1 MFWNTRQLRAIFIG
15 LALGPF
21 PFFAPQASAADLGA
35 SQRALL
41 QGRAAEAINSLRG
54 ILAANPADGPAHL
67 LLCRAF
73 YAEELP
79 DQSVSECEAALRTL
93 GGNSEA
99 QHWAGKAY
107 GLKADRSGPLTGY
120 SMAKKVKA
128 SFEAA
133 VNLDPMN
140 GDAVDD
146 LGEYYVAAPS
156 IVGGGLDKAEALAAR
171 VEAKLP
177 ERALRLR
184 ALIAEKRKDYG
195 TAEREF
201 REHVQ
206 LSHGRDDTWLDL
218 GSYYS
223 RRKDYDKAAD
233 ALRNA
238 YTSNHGKDAS
248 LLGVA
253 TALDTLGRDSA
264 LAIQALQ
271 DYLAGGHWDDS
282 APTFRAHT
290 LLAKFLAARGDKAT
304 AKIELNQAL
313 ALAPD
318 YDPAKKA
325 LAAL

>member
-1 MFWNTRQLRAIFIG
+1 MFCNTRQLRTMVIG

-21 PFFAPQASAADLGA
+21 SFLAPQASAADLGA
-35 SQRALL
+35 SEHALL
-41 QGRAAEAINSLRG
+41 QGRAADAISSLRS
-54 ILAANPADGPAHL
+54 ILAANPADGQAHL

-73 YAEELP
+73 YSEQLP
-79 DQSVSECEAALRTL
+79 DPSVGECEAALRTL
-93 GGNSEA
+93 GNNSEA

-128 SFEAA
+128 AFEAA

-171 VEAKLP
+171 VQAKLP

-184 ALIAEKRKDYG
+184 GLIAEKRKDYG
-195 TAEREF
+195 TAERSF
-201 REHVQ
+201 RDRVQ
-206 LSHGRDDTWLDL
+206 MAHGRDDTWLDL
-218 GSYYS
+218 GNYYG

-238 YTSNHGKDAS
+238 YTNNRGKDAS

-253 TALDTLGRDSA
+253 TTLDTIAREPA
-264 LAIQALQ
+264 LAIEALQ
-271 DYLAGGHWDDS
+271 DYLAAGHWDDS

-290 LLAKFLAARGDKAT
+290 LLAKFLAARGDKAA
-304 AKIELNQAL
+304 AKIELNKAL

-318 YDPAKKA
+318 YEPAKKA